1 MGTVHQIDPFRT
13 AQRYRDKPNI
23 YARLVKAIV
32 EDQKQGLSGKVAL
45 HEAFEARRRETPPPK
60 GAA

>member
-1 MGTVHQIDPFRT
+1 MGTVHSIDPFMT
-13 AQRYRDKPNI
+13 ARRYRDRPNL

-45 HEAFEARRRETPPPK
+45 HEAFEERRRTPPPK